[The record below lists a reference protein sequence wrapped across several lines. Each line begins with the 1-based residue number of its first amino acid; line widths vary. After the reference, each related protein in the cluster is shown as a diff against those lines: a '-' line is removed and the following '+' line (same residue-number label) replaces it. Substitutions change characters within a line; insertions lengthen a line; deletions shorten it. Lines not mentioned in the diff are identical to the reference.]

1 MKKLI
6 IIIFLYF
13 LFAYSEGMSTDGDK
27 PAVNKA
33 AAVEKAEAKPV
44 VKQEKVAKPLV
55 KEKVEDRPAE
65 STGKVL
71 PSKSVSP
78 LKHIGEVDFRMGEL
92 TVIHKGSKAS
102 DEIDEED
109 KVFEMDTLIT
119 GEESKCE
126 IILNDG
132 STIRISEKSKYVF
145 ESYSDTPK
153 IAFVGNLIKGESW
166 TNVNKA
172 DKSARDFK
180 VKSPIAVAAVIGTSY
195 RMTSDGKIT
204 EIAVR
209 DGKVNVDLEQ
219 KVKTEYNIQPKK
231 KSNSFAPKEVGGP
244 KEVPGPYE
252 VTLDEWI
259 SIVRGEVISVRYD
272 GRYNKFKT
280 DIQKLEAEWEAFK
293 ASKR

>member
-6 IIIFLYF
+6 IIVFLYF
-13 LFAYSEGMSTDGDK
+13 IFAYSEGMSTDGLQ
-27 PAVNKA
+27 PAI
-33 AAVEKAEAKPV
+33 EKAPAKDKVETKPIVKKEKPV
-44 VKQEKVAKPLV
+44 KPLV
-55 KEKVEDRPAE
+55 KEKAEDRPAE

-71 PSKSVSP
+71 KPTKRIP
-78 LKHIGEVDFRMGEL
+78 LKHIGEVDFRLGDL
-92 TVIHKGSKAS
+92 SVSRIGAKS
-102 DEIDEED
+102 DDIDEED

-119 GEESKCE
+119 GAESKCE
-126 IILNDG
+126 VILNDG
-132 STIRISEKSKYVF
+132 SVVRISENSKYVF
-145 ESYSDTPK
+145 ESYSDTPN
-153 IAFVGNLIKGESW
+153 IAFVGNLLQGETW

-172 DKSARDFK
+172 DKNARDFK

-209 DGKVNVDLEQ
+209 NGKVDVDLEQ

-280 DIQKLEAEWEAFK
+280 DIQKLEADWEAFK